1 MCKSF
6 MRENSHIISHIALV
20 MDLYSASTEDLDNV
34 YCFFNFQLAKESPM
48 KMQNLLL
55 DLTYLDKRLKSK
67 SANPFNLIDD
77 EDEKRR
83 PCPTMAFIY

>member
-55 DLTYLDKRLKSK
+55 DLMVFGRDPIKVRKSFQL
-67 SANPFNLIDD
+67 N
-77 EDEKRR
+77 R
-83 PCPTMAFIY
+83 